1 MSERSV
7 SITAGSAGFHPVS
20 HYQSPIDLLNDT
32 KLSRAEKRLIL
43 SSWAS
48 EMYAVESQP
57 GLRKVPGIARP
68 LRLADVLGALRQLDR
83 EDQPPRPRG
92 GAAMRVVPRIEVD
105 ADGAASSVSAAR
117 MRPAARLRFSRE
129 ANVQRYRKL
138 LATRLADHERRFVE
152 RRLAEE
158 LPQLHGPS
166 ERQGFERQ
174 GLERQDFER
183 QDLGRLDLERR
194 GFGRAGR
201 C

>member
-7 SITAGSAGFHPVS
+7 SITAGSSGFHPVS
-20 HYQSPIDLLNDT
+20 HYQSPVDLLNDT

-48 EMYAVESQP
+48 DMYAVESQP

-92 GAAMRVVPRIEVD
+92 GAAMRVVPRIDVD

-158 LPQLHGPS
+158 LRQLHSLP
-166 ERQGFERQ
+166 ERQ
-174 GLERQDFER
+174 GLERQ
-183 QDLGRLDLERR
+183 

>member
-7 SITAGSAGFHPVS
+7 SITTAGGGTFHPVS
-20 HYQSPIDLLNDT
+20 HYESPADLLNDA

-48 EMYAVESQP
+48 DMYAVESQP
-57 GLRKVPGIARP
+57 QLREIPGIARP
-68 LRLADVLGALRQLDR
+68 LRLSDVLGALRQLDR

-92 GAAMRVVPRIEVD
+92 GAAMRVVPRADVQ
-105 ADGAASSVSAAR
+105 ADGAAPDHAPGGAAGR
-117 MRPAARLRFSRE
+117 LRPAARLRFSRE
-129 ANVQRYRKL
+129 AFSREANVRRYRKL

-158 LPQLHGPS
+158 LQQLHGLS
-166 ERQGFERQ
+166 EHQ
-174 GLERQDFER
+174 GL
-183 QDLGRLDLERR
+183 
-194 GFGRAGR
+194 GRAGR

>member
-7 SITAGSAGFHPVS
+7 SIIAGGTGFHPVS
-20 HYQSPIDLLNDT
+20 HYECPADLLNDSS
-32 KLSRAEKRLIL
+32 LSPAEKRLIL

-48 EMYAVESQP
+48 DMYAVESQP
-57 GLRKVPGIARP
+57 HLRKIPGIGRP
-68 LRLADVLGALRQLDR
+68 LHLADVLGALRQLDR

-92 GAAMRVVPRIEVD
+92 GAAMRIVPRVD
-105 ADGAASSVSAAR
+105 VNADAAAADAAPAAGVR
-117 MRPAARLRFSRE
+117 LRPAARVRFSRE

-158 LPQLHGPS
+158 LEQPPVLP
-166 ERQGFERQ
+166 
-174 GLERQDFER
+174 
-183 QDLGRLDLERR
+183 ERR
-194 GFGRAGR
+194 GFARAGR

>member
-7 SITAGSAGFHPVS
+7 SITAGGAGFHPVS
-20 HYQSPIDLLNDT
+20 HYESPADLLNDT
-32 KLSRAEKRLIL
+32 RLSLAEKRLIL

-48 EMYAVESQP
+48 DMYAVESQP

-68 LRLADVLGALRQLDR
+68 LHLADVLGALRQLDR

-92 GAAMRVVPRIEVD
+92 GAAMRVVPRIDVD
-105 ADGAASSVSAAR
+105 VDGAASDAPSGVAAR
-117 MRPAARLRFSRE
+117 MRTAARLRFSRE
-129 ANVQRYRKL
+129 ANVRRYRKL

-158 LPQLHGPS
+158 LQQLHGLP
-166 ERQGFERQ
+166 ERRSFVQQGFVQQ
-174 GLERQDFER
+174 GSA
-183 QDLGRLDLERR
+183 
-194 GFGRAGR
+194 RAGR

>member
-48 EMYAVESQP
+48 DMYAVESQP

-105 ADGAASSVSAAR
+105 AQRRVERLCRADAAGCSVAFFARSQCAALSQAAR
-117 MRPAARLRFSRE
+117 HPARRP
-129 ANVQRYRKL
+129 
-138 LATRLADHERRFVE
+138 
-152 RRLAEE
+152 
-158 LPQLHGPS
+158 
-166 ERQGFERQ
+166 
-174 GLERQDFER
+174 
-183 QDLGRLDLERR
+183 
-194 GFGRAGR
+194 
-201 C
+201 